1 MITCLIVDD
10 EFPAR
15 EEIKYILSKTDKVKI
30 VGEASHGLDAIE
42 KYQNLNPDLI
52 IMDIQMPQINGI
64 EVARRILDHNP
75 IPMIIFVTAYD
86 QFAVDAFEV
95 NAVDYLLKPISEE
108 RLLSRIDKI
117 HSSRS
122 KKEEIQSIEKLNR
135 LINELR
141 QTTPCSRI
149 SVYHNNKLIPINT
162 KDIIY
167 ITVENKATIIAAT
180 SGKYESRNSLNEIL
194 KKLEP
199 SEFFRTHKS
208 YILNLNFIESI
219 DPWFNSTYNIN
230 LKGSKTVIPV
240 SRNYV
245 KEFKIIMNI

>member
-1 MITCLIVDD
+1 MIKCLIVDD

-30 VGEASHGLDAIE
+30 VGEASHGLDAFE
-42 KYQNLNPDLI
+42 KYKNLNPDLI

-64 EVARRILDHNP
+64 EVARMVLNHDP
-75 IPMIIFVTAYD
+75 VPMIIFVTAYD
-86 QFAVDAFEV
+86 QFAIDAFEV

-122 KKEEIQSIEKLNR
+122 NEEGIQSIEKLNR

-141 QTTPCSRI
+141 HTTPCSRI

-167 ITVENKATIIAAT
+167 ITVENKFTIITTT

-199 SEFFRTHKS
+199 REFFRTHKS

-230 LKGSKTVIPV
+230 LKGSNTVIPV